1 MTHIERLQIRI
12 LGCGSSGGVPR
23 ITGDWGVCDPN
34 EPKNRRTRCSIL
46 VSKWN
51 DISLE
56 PTRVLIDSSPDLREQ
71 LLTAKVNRLDAV
83 LYTHDHADQTHG
95 IDDLRAIAYK
105 NKVRLPVYMDDPT
118 AKSLMTRFAYC
129 FHGGNGY
136 PSILDAKP
144 ELEQGRSISVE
155 GPGGAVS
162 FLALDQAHG
171 RIRSLGFRIAS
182 FAYCNDT
189 VGLPDS
195 TLKALQGIDTFIVDA
210 LRYEE
215 HPSHAHLEMALEWI
229 ERIKP
234 KRAVLTNMHIDM
246 DYQTLLKE
254 LPANVIPA
262 YDGMILDEIYGE
274 NP

>member
-1 MTHIERLQIRI
+1 MTNSERIQVHI

-23 ITGDWGVCDPN
+23 ITGDWGICDPS

-51 DISLE
+51 GISLE
-56 PTRVLIDSSPDLREQ
+56 PTRILIDTSPDLREQ
-71 LLTAKVNRLDAV
+71 LLAAEVSRIDAV

-105 NKVRLPVYMDDPT
+105 NKIRLPVYMDEPS

-136 PSILDAKP
+136 PSIFDAKT
-144 ELEQGRSISVE
+144 ELHPGRSISIE
-155 GPGGAVS
+155 GPGGVLN

-171 RIRSLGFRIAS
+171 RIRSLGFRVGSI
-182 FAYCNDT
+182 AYCNDT
-189 VGLPDS
+189 VGLPEE
-195 TLKALQGIDTFIVDA
+195 TLNALQGIDTFIVDA

-215 HPSHAHLEMALEWI
+215 HPSHAHLDMALGWI
-229 ERIKP
+229 DRIKP
-234 KRAVLTNMHIDM
+234 KRAILTNMHIDM

-254 LPANVIPA
+254 LPTNVRPA
-262 YDGMILDEIYGE
+262 YDGMILDEVYTKA
-274 NP
+274 